1 MTQPTQSPSWLHLL
15 SDQALA
21 DMSGPTVFERG
32 LNYAASGLAETAG
45 DVTLRPGEQAAIEA
59 TVHGNLPYAVRL
71 WISADDELDG
81 ACTCPHAQDGNFCK
95 HLVALALA
103 WRAALGD
110 AAAISLPQTA
120 RKQSSATQKSS
131 VQTERQDA
139 LRRFIWEQDASVLAE
154 RLWSW
159 AERDRACMADLK
171 IWASSSKAV
180 DDPKALRAAIDAV
193 LPRRNGYLDWR
204 RSNDYA
210 RQGSAVMEL
219 LRPWVQRDAATAR
232 ELCEHALRR
241 LFKVAEQSD
250 DSLGGIGGLIQDLMG
265 LLIETLRTA
274 APPAS
279 WIDRWFK
286 LMDADPWG
294 LWNEPAVLEAAGPEA
309 QARYAERAC
318 QDWHKWRQRPRKTT
332 SRRSSSFLT
341 SDDDLER
348 DLLRR
353 RYLEVLARQD
363 DPRALLDAMIESV
376 ETAAE
381 YCDVVA
387 FCEARNWHRE
397 ALQWAQSA
405 ARLHPRDARCED
417 ALLRCYERD
426 GWDEEALAIRRQRL
440 EHHPGP
446 MQYMALLRAAKNAK
460 RDPALYRAELF
471 AWAEQR
477 EQAKHKH
484 ALEQHRHI
492 KFSDPLATPRL
503 DVSVRV
509 QWLVAEKKLDD
520 AWSLTQTPDTQCD
533 AAVLEQLADAMPKQR
548 RADAARLLQ
557 RIFEHEMKM
566 ASFPYDGPLKRVR
579 QIVACLPPTQ
589 ASAWVESLRSTYKA
603 RRRFIAG
610 LP

>member
-1 MTQPTQSPSWLHLL
+1 M
-15 SDQALA
+15 
-21 DMSGPTVFERG
+21 
-32 LNYAASGLAETAG
+32 
-45 DVTLRPGEQAAIEA
+45 
-59 TVHGNLPYAVRL
+59 HGNLPYAVRL

-139 LRRFIWEQDASVLAE
+139 LRRFIWEQNASVLAE

-219 LRPWVQRDAATAR
+219 LRPWISRDAATAR

-309 QARYAERAC
+309 QARYAERAR
-318 QDWHKWRQRPRKTT
+318 QDWHTWRQRPRKTT

-341 SDDDLER
+341 GDDDLER

-446 MQYMALLRAAKNAK
+446 MQYMALLRAAKTRNGIPLSIGPSCSHGRNNANRRNTSMRWNNIGILNSRTRSRHHCSTSPFACNGSWRK
-460 RDPALYRAELF
+460 RNGMTPGCWRGCPT
-471 AWAEQR
+471 R
-477 EQAKHKH
+477 
-484 ALEQHRHI
+484 
-492 KFSDPLATPRL
+492 SATWPC
-503 DVSVRV
+503 
-509 QWLVAEKKLDD
+509 WNN
-520 AWSLTQTPDTQCD
+520 WPTQCPSNG
-533 AAVLEQLADAMPKQR
+533 APMP
-548 RADAARLLQ
+548 
-557 RIFEHEMKM
+557 H
-566 ASFPYDGPLKRVR
+566 
-579 QIVACLPPTQ
+579 ACFN
-589 ASAWVESLRSTYKA
+589 ESSST
-603 RRRFIAG
+603 R
-610 LP
+610 

>member
-1 MTQPTQSPSWLHLL
+1 
-15 SDQALA
+15 
-21 DMSGPTVFERG
+21 
-32 LNYAASGLAETAG
+32 
-45 DVTLRPGEQAAIEA
+45 
-59 TVHGNLPYAVRL
+59 
-71 WISADDELDG
+71 
-81 ACTCPHAQDGNFCK
+81 
-95 HLVALALA
+95 
-103 WRAALGD
+103 
-110 AAAISLPQTA
+110 
-120 RKQSSATQKSS
+120 
-131 VQTERQDA
+131 
-139 LRRFIWEQDASVLAE
+139 
-154 RLWSW
+154 
-159 AERDRACMADLK
+159 
-171 IWASSSKAV
+171 
-180 DDPKALRAAIDAV
+180 
-193 LPRRNGYLDWR
+193 
-204 RSNDYA
+204 
-210 RQGSAVMEL
+210 
-219 LRPWVQRDAATAR
+219 
-232 ELCEHALRR
+232 
-241 LFKVAEQSD
+241 
-250 DSLGGIGGLIQDLMG
+250 MG

-446 MQYMALLRAAKNAK
+446 MQYMALLRAAKTRNEIPLSIGPSCSHGRNNANRRNTSMRWNNIGILNSRTRSRHHGSMSPFACNGSWRK
-460 RDPALYRAELF
+460 RN
-471 AWAEQR
+471 WM
-477 EQAKHKH
+477 
-484 ALEQHRHI
+484 
-492 KFSDPLATPRL
+492 TP
-503 DVSVRV
+503 
-509 QWLVAEKKLDD
+509 
-520 AWSLTQTPDTQCD
+520 
-533 AAVLEQLADAMPKQR
+533 
-548 RADAARLLQ
+548 
-557 RIFEHEMKM
+557 
-566 ASFPYDGPLKRVR
+566 GP
-579 QIVACLPPTQ
+579 
-589 ASAWVESLRSTYKA
+589 
-603 RRRFIAG
+603 
-610 LP
+610 

>member
-1 MTQPTQSPSWLHLL
+1 
-15 SDQALA
+15 
-21 DMSGPTVFERG
+21 
-32 LNYAASGLAETAG
+32 
-45 DVTLRPGEQAAIEA
+45 
-59 TVHGNLPYAVRL
+59 
-71 WISADDELDG
+71 
-81 ACTCPHAQDGNFCK
+81 
-95 HLVALALA
+95 
-103 WRAALGD
+103 
-110 AAAISLPQTA
+110 
-120 RKQSSATQKSS
+120 
-131 VQTERQDA
+131 
-139 LRRFIWEQDASVLAE
+139 
-154 RLWSW
+154 
-159 AERDRACMADLK
+159 
-171 IWASSSKAV
+171 
-180 DDPKALRAAIDAV
+180 
-193 LPRRNGYLDWR
+193 
-204 RSNDYA
+204 
-210 RQGSAVMEL
+210 MEL

-405 ARLHPRDARCED
+405 ARLHPATHVARMRYC
-417 ALLRCYERD
+417 AAMNATAGMRKR
-426 GWDEEALAIRRQRL
+426 WPSVANAWNITLAPCNTWRYF
-440 EHHPGP
+440 GP
-446 MQYMALLRAAKNAK
+446 QNAK

-566 ASFPYDGPLKRVR
+566 ASSPMTGH
-579 QIVACLPPTQ
+579 
-589 ASAWVESLRSTYKA
+589 
-603 RRRFIAG
+603 
-610 LP
+610 

>member
-1 MTQPTQSPSWLHLL
+1 MATCPTRSGCGSALTTSWT
-15 SDQALA
+15 ALA
-21 DMSGPTVFERG
+21 PARTRK
-32 LNYAASGLAETAG
+32 TA
-45 DVTLRPGEQAAIEA
+45 
-59 TVHGNLPYAVRL
+59 
-71 WISADDELDG
+71 ISASISSRW
-81 ACTCPHAQDGNFCK
+81 
-95 HLVALALA
+95 LA

-139 LRRFIWEQDASVLAE
+139 LRRFIWEQNASVLAE

-219 LRPWVQRDAATAR
+219 LRPWISRDAATAR

-309 QARYAERAC
+309 QAATRNAPARTGTRGGSARA
-318 QDWHKWRQRPRKTT
+318 RPRPGA
-332 SRRSSSFLT
+332 
-341 SDDDLER
+341 
-348 DLLRR
+348 LRH
-353 RYLEVLARQD
+353 
-363 DPRALLDAMIESV
+363 
-376 ETAAE
+376 
-381 YCDVVA
+381 
-387 FCEARNWHRE
+387 F
-397 ALQWAQSA
+397 
-405 ARLHPRDARCED
+405 
-417 ALLRCYERD
+417 
-426 GWDEEALAIRRQRL
+426 
-440 EHHPGP
+440 
-446 MQYMALLRAAKNAK
+446 
-460 RDPALYRAELF
+460 
-471 AWAEQR
+471 
-477 EQAKHKH
+477 
-484 ALEQHRHI
+484 
-492 KFSDPLATPRL
+492 
-503 DVSVRV
+503 
-509 QWLVAEKKLDD
+509 
-520 AWSLTQTPDTQCD
+520 
-533 AAVLEQLADAMPKQR
+533 
-548 RADAARLLQ
+548 
-557 RIFEHEMKM
+557 
-566 ASFPYDGPLKRVR
+566 
-579 QIVACLPPTQ
+579 
-589 ASAWVESLRSTYKA
+589 
-603 RRRFIAG
+603 
-610 LP
+610 

>member
-1 MTQPTQSPSWLHLL
+1 M
-15 SDQALA
+15 
-21 DMSGPTVFERG
+21 
-32 LNYAASGLAETAG
+32 
-45 DVTLRPGEQAAIEA
+45 
-59 TVHGNLPYAVRL
+59 
-71 WISADDELDG
+71 
-81 ACTCPHAQDGNFCK
+81 
-95 HLVALALA
+95 
-103 WRAALGD
+103 RAALGD

-159 AERDRACMADLK
+159 AERDRVCMADLK

-405 ARLHPRDARCED
+405 ARLHPATHVARMRYC
-417 ALLRCYERD
+417 AAMNATAGMRKR
-426 GWDEEALAIRRQRL
+426 WPSVANAWNITLAPCNTWRYF
-440 EHHPGP
+440 GP
-446 MQYMALLRAAKNAK
+446 QKRETRSRSLSGRA
-460 RDPALYRAELF
+460 
-471 AWAEQR
+471 
-477 EQAKHKH
+477 
-484 ALEQHRHI
+484 
-492 KFSDPLATPRL
+492 
-503 DVSVRV
+503 VRMGGTTRTG
-509 QWLVAEKKLDD
+509 E
-520 AWSLTQTPDTQCD
+520 
-533 AAVLEQLADAMPKQR
+533 
-548 RADAARLLQ
+548 
-557 RIFEHEMKM
+557 
-566 ASFPYDGPLKRVR
+566 
-579 QIVACLPPTQ
+579 TQ
-589 ASAWVESLRSTYKA
+589 ACVGTTSAY
-603 RRRFIAG
+603 
-610 LP
+610 